1 MSYLKSFNKVLEDFI
16 TELSEMYPSDKEI
29 DLAKNTIYLLKKTN
43 PRKLIEFF
51 YQYFL
56 PFEEKIKNKDESF
69 FISRNYDE
77 DVSEYVKS
85 LNVITNLKKYW
96 EEMSV
101 QTKNNIW
108 LYMQIMIKLCKK
120 YMNAV

>member
-1 MSYLKSFNKVLEDFI
+1 M
-16 TELSEMYPSDKEI
+16 
-29 DLAKNTIYLLKKTN
+29 
-43 PRKLIEFF
+43 
-51 YQYFL
+51 
-56 PFEEKIKNKDESF
+56 PFEDKIINKDETF
-69 FISRNYDE
+69 FINRNYDE

-96 EEMSV
+96 EKMSDS
-101 QTKNNIW
+101 TKNNIW